1 VIRIR
6 SDEEEGTPW
15 EISWSVH
22 QEICLFSLKL
32 GEERIMGILS
42 EPEIEEG
49 TVEGATEILVSG
61 LGIEDGRERR
71 VVVKIIS
78 EAA

>member
-1 VIRIR
+1 
-6 SDEEEGTPW
+6 
-15 EISWSVH
+15 
-22 QEICLFSLKL
+22 
-32 GEERIMGILS
+32 MGILS